1 MPVLYFDAMVDV
13 ITCTTQSEFVFSF
26 GAMVDAGS
34 CTTQSKSISVCVSSL
49 YLYARHFIPIS
60 LSFLYHFDNK
70 LCCLQNAVNA
80 HTCQLH
86 NFDSKLQWQYLSIAS
101 FF

>member
-1 MPVLYFDAMVDV
+1 MPILYFDAMVDV

-26 GAMVDAGS
+26 GAMVDVGT
-34 CTTQSKSISVCVSSL
+34 CTTQSKSIFVCLL
-49 YLYARHFIPIS
+49 YICMPVISYQLACHFVAIS
-60 LSFLYHFDNK
+60 LSFPYQFDNK

-86 NFDSKLQWQYLSIAS
+86 NFDSKLQ
-101 FF
+101 